1 MPSIIGWL
9 IFGLSAFLA
18 WFKKYL
24 RTIQQKRSR
33 PSPLSLK
40 ARLLSMIRDSYSES
54 DKWVLSKRFVFL
66 YDKFHKINLSLW

>member
-33 PSPLSLK
+33 LSPLSLK